1 MFRVIVSCMMC
12 VLCLMSGLLP
22 LTAQAER
29 ASNYSTIVLSADSM
43 PLGIFEADDGRPTV
57 FGAKGGRAAVLYP
70 TLQEF
75 LPLTGTNG
83 FSSLTDAACGR
94 LVGSSSVCNLFGCD
108 GGFPV
113 HGLVVDLQATDNPA
127 TPQDER
133 LTDLGT
139 LAGGNTSSYATG
151 INCDGVIVGY
161 GDFLDNGLLRI
172 VALKWTPDGAGHWTL
187 AALSPQPGQAFAINA
202 AGDITGHVDN
212 HCVVWLASGGTASC
226 QPADVSGYAVGKA
239 INDAGQVA
247 VTALAQT
254 YRWEASTGA
263 VLQPLRPGDTY
274 TSVSRIAPDG
284 RLVGSSVK
292 ESPVVANPPV
302 EEVAC
307 QWDGTGTPCLDLNT
321 QIARPD
327 LVLLRALGITDGGT
341 ILTVAQQGTTR
352 TPVLLVPDEPTRLEK
367 LKKGLKLKDK
377 HRR

>member
-1 MFRVIVSCMMC
+1 MFRVIVSRML
-12 VLCLMSGLLP
+12 VALCLVSGLVP
-22 LTAQAER
+22 LTVQAQR
-29 ASNYSTIVLSADSM
+29 ASGYSTIVLSADSM
-43 PLGIFEADDGRPTV
+43 PLGVFEAEDGRPTV

-94 LVGSSSVCNLFGCD
+94 LVGSSSVCGAFGCD

-113 HGLVVDLQATDNPA
+113 HALVVDLQATDNPA

-133 LTDLGT
+133 LTDLP
-139 LAGGNTSSYATG
+139 AGSFATG

-161 GDFLDNGLLRI
+161 GDFFAEGGSRGW
-172 VALKWTPDGAGHWTL
+172 VALKWTPDGAGHWTI
-187 AALSPQPGQAFAINA
+187 AALSTQPGQAFAINA
-202 AGDITGHVDN
+202 AGDITGQVEN
-212 HCVVWLASGGTASC
+212 HCVVWLASGETVSC
-226 QPADVSGYAVGKA
+226 QPAGMSGYAVGKA

-247 VTALAQT
+247 VATPARS

-263 VLQPLRPGDTY
+263 VLQPLRPGDAF

-292 ESPVVANPPV
+292 LGPEVNQTL

-307 QWDGTGTPCLDLNT
+307 LWDGTGTPCLDLNT

-327 LVLLRALGITDGGT
+327 LVLLRAFGMTDGGT
-341 ILTVAQQGTTR
+341 ILTMAQQGTVR

-367 LKKGLKLKDK
+367 LLKKGLKLKDK